1 MVCADHR
8 YVTREGTARVIIVR
22 QEKQAKPTLRWGE
35 RYKKK

>member
-22 QEKQAKPTLRWGE
+22 QEKQAKNHIEVGR
-35 RYKKK
+35 KI